1 MIKVA
6 FFGIND
12 YGYEILKKI
21 VSNKNYSVAI
31 VTGKSKAVE
40 HVNVLENKLKNYCK
54 DNKLPYRESVDIN
67 VDSEIHEILDDTDLG
82 IIGGYDKII
91 KANVLERVNIGF
103 INTHFGLIPN
113 NRGCNPTTW
122 SILSGINQGYTTYK
136 VNEKID
142 FGEILDQYS
151 LPNSNLTSYDSYYL
165 LSKVAVERFEF
176 SLQNLLSGKVK
187 EISREP
193 NRYFKQGMPNDSY
206 VSWHWNKDFLLR
218 FYNSLYFPPYK
229 PCRSVYCDLEFF
241 FHVRGVVDFS
251 DSSQSNLSNGT
262 VITVYDNMFIVKCLD
277 GLVVC
282 EKITETNFSADNV
295 LESNQGSIHSI
306 DMFFSGD
313 YI

>member
-40 HVNVLENKLKNYCK
+40 HVNFLENKLKNYCK

-142 FGEILDQYS
+142 FGDILDQYS

-176 SLQNLLSGKVK
+176 SLQNLLSGK
-187 EISREP
+187 
-193 NRYFKQGMPNDSY
+193 
-206 VSWHWNKDFLLR
+206 
-218 FYNSLYFPPYK
+218 
-229 PCRSVYCDLEFF
+229 
-241 FHVRGVVDFS
+241 
-251 DSSQSNLSNGT
+251 
-262 VITVYDNMFIVKCLD
+262 
-277 GLVVC
+277 
-282 EKITETNFSADNV
+282 
-295 LESNQGSIHSI
+295 
-306 DMFFSGD
+306 
-313 YI
+313 